1 MGKAYPVLT
10 SETSVQDPQ
19 TVCMHLQSS
28 DFAQVYNACFTVL
41 TALPIASA
49 RAELADF
56 CHSKFPLRHKPLI
69 SQVHLAVCFKA
80 FGKNPQ
86 NTWHKFLYLKLNQTQ
101 NLYMKCLKLLELLPL
116 CRQRKTDVDR
126 GS

>member
-19 TVCMHLQSS
+19 TACVHLQSS
-28 DFAQVYNACFTVL
+28 HFAQVYNSRFTVL
-41 TALPIASA
+41 TELPTAPA

-69 SQVHLAVCFKA
+69 SQVHLAFI
-80 FGKNPQ
+80 
-86 NTWHKFLYLKLNQTQ
+86 
-101 NLYMKCLKLLELLPL
+101 CLRPL
-116 CRQRKTDVDR
+116 AKPHRTP
-126 GS
+126 GTNFYI